1 MKAMTRKSSSS
12 ALSAYENS
20 LENSKWQVSTSC
32 IAGYPQLPLM
42 MMRKLTKILKLEVR
56 RSYLA
61 MQNGGSAIDGRK
73 LCSLEVYTTPK
84 S

>member
-12 ALSAYENS
+12 ALSAHKNS

-32 IAGYPQLPLM
+32 IAGYPQLPLA
-42 MMRKLTKILKLEVR
+42 MRKLTKILKLEVQ

-61 MQNGGSAIDGRK
+61 VQNSGSAIDERK
-73 LCSLEVYTTPK
+73 FCSLEVYTTPK